1 MSSTTDLPVQDISS
15 EVLIEKYAKG
25 GEQTPDELRER
36 VARALAQAEKPADRV
51 RWAAAFLDAQKRGFV
66 PAGRIM
72 SAAGTELSAT
82 LINCFVQPVGD
93 SIATP
98 EDGVPGIYTALTE
111 AAETMRRGGGV
122 GYDFSR
128 IRPMGAWVGSTR
140 SHASGPISYM
150 RVFDRSCE
158 TVESAGSRRGAQM
171 GVLRCDHPDIEAFI
185 HAKDQGDLRNFNISI
200 GVTDAFMEAV
210 QSDGTVELAHKA
222 QPSAEQIEAGAYQR
236 GDGQWVYR
244 KVRARE
250 LWDQVMRSTYDHA
263 EPGVLFLDRINADN
277 NLHYCETIA
286 ATNPCVTGDTRLA
299 TQHGLVP
306 IAWLQANGA
315 ALDCTVDRRAL
326 GAEERGTVVRPAVPA
341 FLSAGQ
347 AEVFKVT
354 TAEGYE
360 IKATAW
366 HEFYTARGKLK
377 LSELKPG
384 DELWVQS
391 GKGQFGAQGSEALGT
406 LLGLITG
413 DGHFTNRGKGE
424 QAAVV
429 NLWNEE
435 RQLADGIAG
444 FVNTLIAG
452 IAQAP
457 REYHVKPV
465 AIAERNLVMIRSIML
480 ARVLDGYGFN
490 AKTKLAVPEVVWQGS
505 EDCMRGYLRALFQ
518 TDGTVNVSS
527 FSQSCSVRLSSIHR
541 RLLQDVQVL
550 LANFGVFSRIHE
562 RRQGG
567 ARSLPDGHGGRRD
580 YLCQTLHELIV
591 DGESREVFMREV
603 GFLLPTKRE
612 KYEAWVEGKALL
624 KTQRFAAKITSI
636 EAAGIEPVYDTTQAD
651 GNTVIFNGLVTGQCA
666 EQPLPPYGCCCLGS
680 IDLTRFVRDPF
691 SAKPVFD
698 EAGFAEVVA
707 VATRMLDNVLDVTPW
722 PLPAQAQEA
731 SNKRRVGL
739 GFTGLG
745 DALVMLNLRYDT
757 QEARDMASHISEVM
771 RDAAYSASSDIA
783 AERGSFPLFNA
794 DLYLSGG
801 SFASRL
807 PQGLKDKIRSQGLR
821 NSHLLSIAP
830 TGTISLAFADNASN
844 GIEPAFSWTYTRKK
858 RLPQT
863 EGGGFKEYAVED
875 HAWRLYRHL
884 FGADAPLSDAFVTA
898 LELSAADHASMVAAV
913 APYID
918 TSISK
923 TVNVP
928 ADYPYEDFQ
937 NLYIQAWQTKLKG
950 LATYRPNSVLGSV
963 LSVTPEVKQP
973 EPLRADVGGANQRL
987 RVERLPNAV
996 VASLRWPSRPDMPG
1010 GNPAWSYLIQHPHGD
1025 FALFIGELPL
1035 EGPDAGLFGRNL
1047 PFEVWVNGAE
1057 QPRGLS
1063 ALAKTLSMDLR
1074 TNDAA
1079 WLRLKLD
1086 ALATVAEERAFEMPM
1101 PPSGEKRLFPG
1112 VVAATAAVIRW
1123 RCEQL
1128 GALAEGGATPV
1139 VDAMFSRNE
1148 PRTGVSG
1155 TLAWAVDVDNPATN
1169 EQFTL
1174 TLKEVVLPTPEGG
1187 SVMRPCA
1194 MGFSG
1199 NYPKALDGLARL
1211 LSLDMRVMDPGWI
1224 AMKLRKLLN
1233 VGEPLG
1239 HFMAPVPSLNGE
1251 RRQQVWPSTVAYVAR
1266 LVIHRYAML
1275 GILDEA
1281 GQPLTD
1287 MGLLQTPA
1295 PKLAAAAGSLQVQA
1309 GKPCPEC
1316 GNATMIHKDG
1326 CDFCTA
1332 CGYVGQCG

>member
-1 MSSTTDLPVQDISS
+1 MSTTADLPVQDISS

-36 VARALAQAEKPADRV
+36 VARALAQAEKPADRA
-51 RWAAAFLDAQKRGFV
+51 RWTAAFLDAQQRGFV

-128 IRPMGAWVGSTR
+128 IRPAGAWVGSTR

-185 HAKDQGDLRNFNISI
+185 HAKDEGDLRNFNISI

-210 QSDGTVELAHKA
+210 QADGVVELAHRA

-244 KVRARE
+244 KVKARA
-250 LWDQVMRSTYDHA
+250 LWEQVMRSTYDHA

-326 GAEERGTVVRPAVPA
+326 GGDERGTTTRPAVPA
-341 FLSAGQ
+341 FLSAGE
-347 AEVFKVT
+347 AEVFKVR

-377 LSELKPG
+377 LSELQPG

-391 GKGQFGAQGSEALGT
+391 GKGQFGHQGSEALGV

-435 RQLADGIAG
+435 RQLAEGIAG
-444 FVNTLIAG
+444 FINTLIAG
-452 IAQAP
+452 VSQAP
-457 REYHVKPV
+457 RDYVVKPV
-465 AIAERNLVMIRSIML
+465 AIPERNLVMIRSIML
-480 ARVLDGYGFN
+480 ARVLAAYGFN
-490 AKTKLAVPEVVWQGS
+490 ARTKLAVPEVVWQGS
-505 EDCMRGYLRALFQ
+505 EACMRGYLRALFQ

-527 FSQSCSVRLSSIHR
+527 SSQSCSVRLSSIHR
-541 RLLQDVQVL
+541 RLLQDMQVL

-580 YLCQTLHELIV
+580 YVCQTLHELII
-591 DGESREVFMREV
+591 DGESRETFMREV
-603 GFLLPTKRE
+603 GFLLPAKRE
-612 KYEAWVEGKALL
+612 KYEAWVQGKALL
-624 KTQRFAAKITSI
+624 KTQRFAATVTTI
-636 EAAGIEPVYDTTQAD
+636 ESAGIEPVYDTTQPD

-691 SAKPVFD
+691 SAKPEFD

-731 SNKRRVGL
+731 GNKRRVGL

-757 QEARDMASHISEVM
+757 QAARDMASRISEVM
-771 RDAAYSASSDIA
+771 RDAAYAASSDLA

-807 PQGLKDKIRSQGLR
+807 PQPLKDKIRSQGLR

-884 FGADAPLSDAFVTA
+884 FGVDAPLSDAFVTA
-898 LELSAADHASMVAAV
+898 LELSAADHAAMVAAV

-937 NLYIQAWQTKLKG
+937 DLYIQAWQSKLKG

-973 EPLRADVGGANQRL
+973 EPLRAEVDGTNQRL
-987 RVERLPNAV
+987 KVERLPNAV

-1035 EGPDAGLFGRNL
+1035 DGPDGGLFGRNL

-1128 GALAEGGATPV
+1128 GALQEGGATPV

-1148 PRTGVSG
+1148 PRTGTSG

-1174 TLKEVVLPTPEGG
+1174 TLKEVVLPTPDGG
-1187 SVMRPCA
+1187 TVTRPCA

-1275 GILDEA
+1275 GILDET
-1281 GQPLTD
+1281 GQPLVD

-1295 PKLAAAAGSLQVQA
+1295 PKLAASAGTLQVQA

>member
-1 MSSTTDLPVQDISS
+1 MSSSTIDLPVQDISS

-36 VARALAQAEKPADRV
+36 VARALAQAEKPAERAK
-51 RWAAAFLDAQKRGFV
+51 WAAAFLDAQQRGFV

-93 SIATP
+93 SIATA

-128 IRPMGAWVGSTR
+128 IRPAGAWVGSTR

-185 HAKDQGDLRNFNISI
+185 HAKDQGDLRNFNISV
-200 GVTDAFMEAV
+200 GVTDAFMQAV
-210 QSDGTVELAHKA
+210 QADGEVELAHKA

-236 GDGQWVYR
+236 GDGLWVYR
-244 KVRARE
+244 KVRARA

-286 ATNPCVTGDTRLA
+286 ATNPC
-299 TQHGLVP
+299 
-306 IAWLQANGA
+306 
-315 ALDCTVDRRAL
+315 
-326 GAEERGTVVRPAVPA
+326 
-341 FLSAGQ
+341 
-347 AEVFKVT
+347 
-354 TAEGYE
+354 
-360 IKATAW
+360 
-366 HEFYTARGKLK
+366 
-377 LSELKPG
+377 
-384 DELWVQS
+384 
-391 GKGQFGAQGSEALGT
+391 
-406 LLGLITG
+406 
-413 DGHFTNRGKGE
+413 
-424 QAAVV
+424 
-429 NLWNEE
+429 
-435 RQLADGIAG
+435 
-444 FVNTLIAG
+444 
-452 IAQAP
+452 
-457 REYHVKPV
+457 
-465 AIAERNLVMIRSIML
+465 
-480 ARVLDGYGFN
+480 
-490 AKTKLAVPEVVWQGS
+490 
-505 EDCMRGYLRALFQ
+505 
-518 TDGTVNVSS
+518 
-527 FSQSCSVRLSSIHR
+527 
-541 RLLQDVQVL
+541 
-550 LANFGVFSRIHE
+550 
-562 RRQGG
+562 
-567 ARSLPDGHGGRRD
+567 
-580 YLCQTLHELIV
+580 
-591 DGESREVFMREV
+591 
-603 GFLLPTKRE
+603 
-612 KYEAWVEGKALL
+612 
-624 KTQRFAAKITSI
+624 
-636 EAAGIEPVYDTTQAD
+636 
-651 GNTVIFNGLVTGQCA
+651 A

-691 SAKPVFD
+691 SARPVFD
-698 EAGFAEVVA
+698 DVAFTEVVA

-731 SNKRRVGL
+731 ANKRRVGL

-757 QEARDMASHISEVM
+757 QAARDMASRISELM
-771 RDAAYSASSDIA
+771 RDAAYAASSDLA
-783 AERGSFPLFNA
+783 VERGSFPLFNA

-807 PQGLKDKIRSQGLR
+807 PQGLKDKIRAQGLR

-844 GIEPAFSWTYTRKK
+844 GIEPAFSWAYTRKK
-858 RLPQT
+858 RLPQS
-863 EGGGFKEYAVED
+863 EGGGFKEYQVED

-884 FGADAPLSDAFVTA
+884 FGADAPLSEAFVTA
-898 LELSAADHASMVAAV
+898 LELSAADHAAMVAAV

-937 NLYIQAWQTKLKG
+937 DLYLQAWQSKLKG

-973 EPLRADVGGANQRL
+973 EPLRPEVDGTNQRL
-987 RVERLPNAV
+987 KVERLPQAV
-996 VASLRWPSRPDMPG
+996 VASLRWPSRPEMPG

-1035 EGPDAGLFGRNL
+1035 DGPDGGLFGRNL

-1063 ALAKTLSMDLR
+1063 ALAKTLSTDLR

-1101 PPSGEKRLFPG
+1101 PPSGETRLFPG

-1128 GALAEGGATPV
+1128 GALGEGGPTPV

-1148 PRTGVSG
+1148 PRTSVSG

-1174 TLKEVVLPTPEGG
+1174 TLKEVVLPTPDGG
-1187 SVMRPCA
+1187 SVTRPCA

-1239 HFMAPVPSLNGE
+1239 HFMAPVPTLSGE
-1251 RRQQVWPSTVAYVAR
+1251 RRQQIWPSTVAYVAR

-1275 GILDEA
+1275 GILDEE

-1295 PKLAAAAGSLQVQA
+1295 PKLGAPAGTLQVQA

>member
-1 MSSTTDLPVQDISS
+1 MSTTTDLPVQDISS

-36 VARALAQAEKPADRV
+36 VARALAQAEKPADRA
-51 RWAAAFLDAQKRGFV
+51 RWTAAFLDAQKRGFV

-93 SIATP
+93 SIATA

-128 IRPMGAWVGSTR
+128 IRPAGAWVGSTR

-210 QSDGTVELAHKA
+210 QADGTVELAHKA
-222 QPSAEQIEAGAYQR
+222 RPSEEQIAAGAYQR

-244 KVRARE
+244 KVKARA

-286 ATNPCVTGDTRLA
+286 ATNPC
-299 TQHGLVP
+299 
-306 IAWLQANGA
+306 
-315 ALDCTVDRRAL
+315 
-326 GAEERGTVVRPAVPA
+326 
-341 FLSAGQ
+341 
-347 AEVFKVT
+347 
-354 TAEGYE
+354 
-360 IKATAW
+360 
-366 HEFYTARGKLK
+366 
-377 LSELKPG
+377 
-384 DELWVQS
+384 
-391 GKGQFGAQGSEALGT
+391 
-406 LLGLITG
+406 
-413 DGHFTNRGKGE
+413 
-424 QAAVV
+424 
-429 NLWNEE
+429 
-435 RQLADGIAG
+435 
-444 FVNTLIAG
+444 
-452 IAQAP
+452 
-457 REYHVKPV
+457 
-465 AIAERNLVMIRSIML
+465 
-480 ARVLDGYGFN
+480 
-490 AKTKLAVPEVVWQGS
+490 
-505 EDCMRGYLRALFQ
+505 
-518 TDGTVNVSS
+518 
-527 FSQSCSVRLSSIHR
+527 
-541 RLLQDVQVL
+541 
-550 LANFGVFSRIHE
+550 
-562 RRQGG
+562 
-567 ARSLPDGHGGRRD
+567 
-580 YLCQTLHELIV
+580 
-591 DGESREVFMREV
+591 
-603 GFLLPTKRE
+603 
-612 KYEAWVEGKALL
+612 
-624 KTQRFAAKITSI
+624 
-636 EAAGIEPVYDTTQAD
+636 
-651 GNTVIFNGLVTGQCA
+651 A

-691 SAKPVFD
+691 SAKPAFD

-731 SNKRRVGL
+731 ANKRRVGL

-757 QEARDMASHISEVM
+757 QAARDMASRISELM

-807 PQGLKDKIRSQGLR
+807 PQGLKDKIRTQGLR

-858 RLPQT
+858 RLGQA

-937 NLYIQAWQTKLKG
+937 DLYMQAWQTKLKG

-973 EPLRADVGGANQRL
+973 EPLRPDSGADLDGANQRL
-987 RVERLPNAV
+987 RVERLPQAV

-1035 EGPDAGLFGRNL
+1035 DGPDGGLFGRNL

-1057 QPRGLS
+1057 QPRGLA
-1063 ALAKTLSMDLR
+1063 ALAKTLSTDLR

-1101 PPSGEKRLFPG
+1101 PPSGEQRLFPG

-1128 GALAEGGATPV
+1128 GALAEGGPTPV

-1148 PRTGVSG
+1148 PRTGTSG

-1174 TLKEVVLPTPEGG
+1174 TLKEVLLPTPDGG
-1187 SVMRPCA
+1187 TVMRPCA

-1266 LVIHRYAML
+1266 LIIHRYAML

-1281 GQPLTD
+1281 GQPLND

-1295 PKLAAAAGSLQVQA
+1295 PKLAAAAGTLQVQA